1 MDAPADDFMV
11 INQKNSDFSVFT
23 HRIQSHTLTPSLP
36 LISGITC
43 RCSGGLRGCD
53 QWLFPTLP
61 TTLPIYLEIQAKWQ
75 VRWGFAVMR
84 PTG

>member
-1 MDAPADDFMV
+1 MV
-11 INQKNSDFSVFT
+11 INEKYSDFSFLV

-36 LISGITC
+36 QISGITC
-43 RCSGGLRGCD
+43 RCSGGLQGCD
-53 QWLFPTLP
+53 QWLFQTLS
-61 TTLPIYLEIQAKWQ
+61 IYLEIQAKLQ